1 MPWTL
6 SIASLI
12 ASCVLAFG
20 EGHWAYQRPA
30 EHPLPAVGRTDWP
43 RGPVDYFL
51 LAAMSAHGLHPVA
64 DASPA
69 TLCRR
74 LHFDLTGL
82 PPSPQALADF
92 EADWRREGESA
103 LPRWVDRLLAS
114 PQFGEHWARHWFDIV
129 RFAESV
135 TLRGFIFKE
144 AWRYRDYVIDSFN
157 QDLPLDQ
164 FIREQIAGDL
174 LDAGTLED
182 RRRKIIATTFLQL
195 GNTNLEE
202 QDKKQLEMDVVD
214 EQLDVIGKAF
224 LGQTIS
230 CARCHDHKFD
240 PIPTRDYYAMAGI
253 LRNVVALKHDNV
265 SAWTEVPLPLEPA
278 QEAAIAAAEAEIAA
292 LEADLK
298 RLKAD
303 GKDPAAPGNL
313 VGVVVD
319 SSQAKLVGEWQLS
332 QHTKPFVGAGYLH
345 DMNSGKGAKTA
356 TFQPNL
362 TQAGQYEVRL
372 AYQPGDNRADK
383 VPVTVFHADGETTA
397 LVNQRQRPP
406 VNGLLIS
413 LGSFRFEANGFAHV
427 LVSNEG
433 TAGHVIANAV
443 QFVPAGSTP
452 ELSSPSGD
460 QSQHLAAIQ
469 SKLDSLKKAAPK
481 RPKSMA
487 VVERTNLVET
497 AVHLRGSVHKLG
509 DLVPRGFLSA
519 AAPLDLPE
527 IAEHQSGRLELAD
540 WIASPRNP
548 LTSRVLVNRIWLWL
562 LGDGFV
568 RTPDNF
574 GLTGEPPTHPELLDT
589 LAVRF
594 SKPVSNGGMGWSVK
608 RLVRELALAR
618 AYRLASSA
626 PARTEELDPENR
638 WRARAS
644 SRRLT
649 AEELR
654 DSLLFASGQ
663 LRPGGRGGPGYPSDR
678 SSDFDFVPNDT
689 RRSLYLPV
697 FRNAPAEALAL
708 FDTAPSSVVTGQRNV
723 STVPSQALFLLNSPF
738 VRAQAEAAAQ
748 TIPPSGSLP
757 DQVRACY
764 RQTLGRDPTDPELAL
779 AEAHFAQANSPKA
792 WIDFQHALFCSI
804 DFRYVR

>member
-1 MPWTL
+1 MT
-6 SIASLI
+6 ASLI
-12 ASCVLAFG
+12 ASCALAFG
-20 EGHWAYQRPA
+20 EGHWAYQRPV
-30 EHPLPAVGRTDWP
+30 ERPLPAVGQEDWP
-43 RGPVDYFL
+43 RGPVDHFL
-51 LAAMSAHGLHPVA
+51 LAAMSTHGLSPAA

-92 EADWRREGESA
+92 EEDWRRGGESA
-103 LPRWVDRLLAS
+103 LPIWVDRLLAS

-174 LDAGTLED
+174 LDADTLES
-182 RRRKIIATTFLQL
+182 RRQKIIATTFLQL

-265 SAWTEVPLPLEPA
+265 SSWTEVPLPLDPA
-278 QEAAIAAAEAEIAA
+278 QEAAITAAEAEIAR
-292 LEADLK
+292 LEAELK

-303 GKDPAAPGNL
+303 LKDPAEPANL
-313 VGVVVD
+313 AGVVVD
-319 SSQAKLVGEWQLS
+319 SSQARLVGEWQLS

-362 TQAGQYEVRL
+362 TQAGRYEVRL
-372 AYQPGDNRADK
+372 AYQPGDNRAEK
-383 VPVTVFHADGETTA
+383 VPVTVFHADGETTT
-397 LVNQRQRPP
+397 LVNQRLRPP
-406 VNGLLIS
+406 LSGLLVS

-427 LVSNEG
+427 LISNEG

-452 ELSSPSGD
+452 EPSNSSGD
-460 QSQHLAAIQ
+460 QSQKLATLQ
-469 SKLDSLKKAAPK
+469 SNLDRLKKAAPK
-481 RPKSMA
+481 RPKAMA
-487 VVERTNLVET
+487 VMERESLVET
-497 AVHLRGSVHKLG
+497 AVLLRGSVHRLG
-509 DLVPRGFLSA
+509 EVVPRGFLSA
-519 AAPLDLPE
+519 AAPAGPPE
-527 IAEHQSGRLELAD
+527 IADHQSGRRELAA
-540 WIASPRNP
+540 WIASPTNP
-548 LTSRVLVNRIWLWL
+548 LTSRVLVNRVWLWL
-562 LGDGFV
+562 LGDGLV

-574 GLTGEPPTHPELLDT
+574 GLTGEPPTHPELLDF

-594 SKPVSNGGMGWSVK
+594 SASLSEGGMGWSVK
-608 RLVRELALAR
+608 RLVRELALSR
-618 AYRLASSA
+618 AYRVASDASA
-626 PARTEELDPENR
+626 ETVELDPENR
-638 WRARAS
+638 WRSRAS

-654 DSLLFASGQ
+654 DSLLFISGQ
-663 LRPGGRGGPGYPSDR
+663 LQPGGQGGPGYPADR
-678 SSDFDFVPNDT
+678 SSDFDFIPNAP

-708 FDTAPSSVVTGQRNV
+708 FDTAPSSVVTGRRDV
-723 STVPSQALFLLNSPF
+723 STVPSQALFMLNSPF
-738 VRAQAEAAAQ
+738 VRSLAGAAAEKFNRADLLQ
-748 TIPPSGSLP
+748 ERIA
-757 DQVRACY
+757 ACY
-764 RQTLGRDPTDPELAL
+764 RQTLGRDPTNPELVL
-779 AEAHFAQANSPKA
+779 AEAHFAQSDGPAA
-792 WIDFQHALFCSI
+792 WTDFQHALLCSI